1 MVFFSLWLNMKVI
14 SPSLQSRKINFEGIQ
29 IRQILNSHF
38 NSIINRMYICLLWVC
53 SNYNVHTSSSYV
65 KACWVKEKKKEFI
78 KLHSSSKD
86 HAKSMSYL
94 CNIVVLLILVVFSLS
109 LTASNANSFES
120 FLQLPRRPP
129 RSTRTRPRSERLL
142 HVGHFGAKGNGFTD
156 DTKVSHEPLKTH
168 S

>member
-65 KACWVKEKKKEFI
+65 KSCWVKEKKKRVYKTTLEFQRSREI
-78 KLHSSSKD
+78 NELFMQYCCFVYTSPILTLSDRLKRQFFRIVPPAPEKTAAFNPNPTQIRTAPSRRSFRSKRQWLH
-86 HAKSMSYL
+86 
-94 CNIVVLLILVVFSLS
+94 
-109 LTASNANSFES
+109 
-120 FLQLPRRPP
+120 RR
-129 RSTRTRPRSERLL
+129 
-142 HVGHFGAKGNGFTD
+142 H
-156 DTKVSHEPLKTH
+156 
-168 S
+168 